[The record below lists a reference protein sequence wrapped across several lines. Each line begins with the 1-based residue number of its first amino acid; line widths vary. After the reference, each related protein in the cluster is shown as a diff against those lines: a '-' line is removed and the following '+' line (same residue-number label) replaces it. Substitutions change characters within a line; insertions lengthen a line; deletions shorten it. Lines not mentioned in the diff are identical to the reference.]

1 MRLGERTERP
11 TGPELNQNRAG
22 TNPGAPQAHTR
33 MPKSRCSAERP
44 LSRSRRG
51 KPACL
56 VPRLFYPAAPRP
68 GPAPAPLSQA
78 KAAPTPHGGR
88 RNGRQV
94 CAGPTHHSFPEVK
107 AVGRRTAAPNRVLRD
122 TPAPAPH
129 AGLPPRPALLPSARR
144 KECRRYRGGARRA
157 PCGPLP
163 SCRGCSAV
171 P

>member
-1 MRLGERTERP
+1 MPAQILGHPRP
-11 TGPELNQNRAG
+11 TPACRKAG
-22 TNPGAPQAHTR
+22 VVP
-33 MPKSRCSAERP
+33 
-44 LSRSRRG
+44 RG
-51 KPACL
+51 LFHVPVAGSLPACL

-107 AVGRRTAAPNRVLRD
+107 AVGRRTAAPNRALRD